1 MSVNRGRFV
10 LLAVGAI
17 ALLGLVGA
25 YQLDPKGFV
34 SAPLDYLYRVVQ
46 LFAAEGDWTAGHSRL
61 PLALEI
67 ARFAAPIVTIAS
79 LIVLFAEGIWTALIN
94 ARVRFYKNHIVVV
107 GLSASAMEL
116 VRSAHQ
122 RKLDVVVIEKD
133 PDNRLIQNCRSLLI
147 PVLLGD
153 AKHSEWLKRARV
165 AHAGSL
171 VSFVQLDD
179 ESIELSLRVQA
190 MVEDRRPDQL
200 PPLKVILKL
209 HDMQLGSRL
218 ESYPKFFEN
227 PRSVE
232 VRFFNLDA
240 LAARSLFREFY
251 PEVYAD
257 AMGRDH
263 VHIVVLGYGSLGKQV
278 VINALKQA
286 HYAND
291 KPLQLTIVDRD
302 ALISEET
309 FRREHPGVE
318 MAAQVLFVP
327 MELNAEAL
335 RGEATMLGLDD
346 ATMFVCTLGGDAA
359 NMSMAIA
366 LRQLALLG
374 GVPNSPIFVALR
386 HSRGLAQLVES
397 ELDNP
402 EIPDGLYPFGM
413 VEQLVRV
420 DRVVNERLDNLAIA
434 LHENYLAGLEKQ
446 TIQQASH
453 YPWSEL
459 SETFRNDARAQA
471 DHVRTKLR
479 AAGYVL
485 VQRETEQQF
494 SESEVLRLAE
504 IEKKR
509 WVAERAAIGWT
520 FGEVR
525 SDLAKIHPG
534 LKSWQSSSTSERAQD
549 MASVQKLPGILQER
563 LGAGIARQ
571 VVIGIT
577 GHRAHRLSKHLDY
590 VEAQVRKEFEKIAAL
605 YPGAEFT
612 ILSALADGSDRLV
625 AQLALE
631 TLDAQLVVAL
641 PLPYE
646 IYKRSFG
653 HADHL
658 SNQASNEEFQ
668 RYVGRSSL
676 YFEMPLRFAS
686 AQILEQDN
694 AAGEQ
699 ARAHQYALAGAYIV
713 SRSDELIAV
722 WDGQDARGT
731 GGTAEVVQWREQGW
745 VPAEFAFGNHFFP
758 AVAMSAPRVISIP
771 PESESLDAPV

>member
-1 MSVNRGRFV
+1 MSVNRGLFV

-17 ALLGLVGA
+17 VLLGLLGA
-25 YQLDPKGFV
+25 YQLDPEGFV
-34 SAPLDYLYRVVQ
+34 SMPLDSLYRVVQ
-46 LFAAEGDWTAGHSRL
+46 LFAAEGDWTAGHAQL
-61 PLALEI
+61 PVALEI

-94 ARVRFYKNHIVVV
+94 ARVRFYKDHIVVV
-107 GLSASAMEL
+107 GLSASAMEM

-133 PDNRLIQNCRSLLI
+133 PTNRLIQSCRSLLV
-147 PVLLGD
+147 PVLIGD

-165 AHAGSL
+165 AHARSL

-190 MVEDRRPDQL
+190 MVEELRPEQL

-227 PRSVE
+227 PRCVE
-232 VRFFNLDA
+232 VRFFNLDE
-240 LAARSLFREFY
+240 LAARSLFRQFY

-257 AMGRDH
+257 ALGRDH
-263 VHIVVLGYGSLGKQV
+263 VHIVVFGYGSLGKQV

-286 HYAND
+286 HYANN
-291 KPLQLTIVDRD
+291 KPLQITIVDRD
-302 ALISEET
+302 ARSSEET
-309 FRREHPGVE
+309 FRRECPSVE
-318 MAAQVLFVP
+318 LAAQVRFVP
-327 MELNAEAL
+327 MELTAEAL
-335 RGEATMLGLDD
+335 RAETEKLNLDD

-359 NMSMAIA
+359 NMSMSIA
-366 LRQLALLG
+366 LRQMGVLG
-374 GVPNSPIFVALR
+374 SVPNSPIFVALR

-397 ELDNP
+397 EAGNP

-413 VEQLVRV
+413 IEQLVRV

-434 LHENYLAGLEKQ
+434 LHENYLAGVEKQ
-446 TIQQASH
+446 AVQQASH

-459 SETFRNDARAQA
+459 SENFRNDARAQA
-471 DHVRTKLR
+471 DHVNTKLR
-479 AAGYVL
+479 AAGYRL
-485 VQRETEQQF
+485 VARKTDLQF
-494 SESEVLRLAE
+494 SEEQVLRLAE

-509 WVAERAAIGWT
+509 WVAERAAMGWS
-520 FGEVR
+520 FGEAR
-525 SDLAKIHPG
+525 SDLAKIHPE
-534 LKSWQSSSTSERAQD
+534 LKSWQSSSLSDRSQD
-549 MASVQKLPGILQER
+549 MASVKELPDILSDR
-563 LGAGIARQ
+563 VGTGMARQ
-571 VVIGIT
+571 IVIGIT
-577 GHRAHRLSKHLDY
+577 GHRAHRLSRYRDDID
-590 VEAQVRKEFEKIAAL
+590 AQVHKEFEKIAAQ

-668 RYVGRSSL
+668 RFVGRASL
-676 YFEMPLRFAS
+676 YFEMPLRFAG
-686 AQILEQDN
+686 AQLLEQDN

-699 ARAHQYALAGAYIV
+699 ARAQQYALAGAYIV

-722 WDGQDARGT
+722 WDGQDARGI
-731 GGTAEVVQWREQGW
+731 GGTAEVVQWRTQGQ
-745 VPAEFAFGNHFFP
+745 VPAEYVFADHFFP
-758 AVAMSAPRVISIP
+758 AVTMSPPRVISIP
-771 PESESLDAPV
+771 A